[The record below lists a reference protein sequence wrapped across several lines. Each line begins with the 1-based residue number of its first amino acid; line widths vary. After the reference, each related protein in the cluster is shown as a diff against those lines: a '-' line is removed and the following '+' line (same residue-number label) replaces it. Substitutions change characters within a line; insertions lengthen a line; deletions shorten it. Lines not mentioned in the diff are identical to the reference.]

1 MIRPISFG
9 NAMAIRTQMMQVIV
23 LASRKG
29 GVGKTTL
36 AGHIA
41 VQAESAGAEPVAVI
55 DMDEQGSLASWWNAR
70 TKDTPSFARVGEG
83 GLQNTLDGLRKA
95 GTKVVVIDTPPYA
108 TAEIGQIVRFA
119 DIAIVPV
126 KPSPH
131 DLRAVGETVDV
142 IESARKP
149 FVFVINEAPTN
160 GLLTLQAMRTLS
172 KHGRVAAVIKTRQDF
187 RSTMIKGG
195 TVQEIFPNSK
205 SAAEIAELWGVVEAT
220 LNRQGVQYE
229 PAA

>member
-1 MIRPISFG
+1 MRV
-9 NAMAIRTQMMQVIV
+9 MQVIV

-36 AGHIA
+36 TGHLA
-41 VQAESAGAEPVAVI
+41 VQAEIAGAGPVAVI
-55 DMDEQGSLASWWNAR
+55 DMDEQGSLSAWWNAR
-70 TKDTPSFARVGEG
+70 QPENPQFARVGDG
-83 GLQNTLDGLRKA
+83 GLAQTLDGLRQA
-95 GTKVVVIDTPPYA
+95 GTELVVIDTPPYA
-108 TAEIGQIVRFA
+108 TMEIGQIVRFA
-119 DIAIVPV
+119 DLAIVPV

-142 IESARKP
+142 IEGAGRP
-149 FVFVINEAPTN
+149 FVFVLNEAPTN

-195 TVQEIFPNSK
+195 TVQELFPNGR
-205 SAAEIAELWGVVEAT
+205 SAGEIAELWGVVEST
-220 LNRQGVQYE
+220 LNKHGAE
-229 PAA
+229 

>member
-1 MIRPISFG
+1 
-9 NAMAIRTQMMQVIV
+9 MQVIV

-41 VQAESAGAEPVAVI
+41 VQAEASGAGPVAVI

-70 TKDTPSFARVGEG
+70 TQETPHFARVGEG
-83 GLQNTLDGLRKA
+83 GLQRTLDGLQHA
-95 GTKVVVIDTPPYA
+95 GTKLVVIDTPPYA
-108 TAEIGQIVRFA
+108 TQEIGQIVRYA
-119 DIAIVPV
+119 DMAVVPV

-142 IESARKP
+142 IEAAQKP
-149 FVFVINEAPTN
+149 FVFVINEAPVN
-160 GLLTLQAMRTLS
+160 GMLTLQAMRTLS

-195 TVQEIFPNSK
+195 TVQEIFPKGK
-205 SAAEIAELWGVVEAT
+205 SAAEIAELWSVIDGT
-220 LNRQGVQYE
+220 LNKQGARYE

>member
-1 MIRPISFG
+1 
-9 NAMAIRTQMMQVIV
+9 MQVIV

-55 DMDEQGSLASWWNAR
+55 DMDEQGSLASWWNVR
-70 TKDTPSFARVGEG
+70 TKQTPHFARVGEG
-83 GLQNTLDGLRKA
+83 GLQRTLDGLREA
-95 GTKVVVIDTPPYA
+95 GTKLVVIDTPPYA
-108 TAEIGQIVRFA
+108 TEEIGQIVRFA
-119 DIAIVPV
+119 DIAVVPV

-195 TVQEIFPNSK
+195 TVQEIFPNGK
-205 SAAEIAELWGVVEAT
+205 SAAEIAELWGVIYAT
-220 LNRQGVQYE
+220 LNKQGVQYE

>member
-1 MIRPISFG
+1 
-9 NAMAIRTQMMQVIV
+9 MQVIV

-36 AGHIA
+36 TGHIA
-41 VQAESAGAEPVAVI
+41 VQAEIAGAGPVAVI
-55 DMDEQGSLASWWNAR
+55 DMDEQGSLSAWWNAR
-70 TKDTPSFARVGEG
+70 KPETPRFARVGEG
-83 GLQNTLDGLRKA
+83 GLPRTLDGLRQV
-95 GTKVVVIDTPPYA
+95 GTEFAVIDTPPYA
-108 TAEIGQIVRFA
+108 TTEIGQIVRFA
-119 DIAIVPV
+119 DLVIVPV

-142 IESARKP
+142 IEAAAKP
-149 FVFVINEAPTN
+149 FVFVLNEAPTN

-195 TVQEIFPNSK
+195 TVQEIFPKGK
-205 SAAEIAELWGVVEAT
+205 SAAEIAELWAVIDGT
-220 LNRQGVQYE
+220 LNKQGVQYE

>member
-1 MIRPISFG
+1 MRV
-9 NAMAIRTQMMQVIV
+9 MV

-36 AGHIA
+36 AGHVA
-41 VQAESAGAEPVAVI
+41 VQAAIVGSGPVTVI
-55 DMDEQGSLASWWNAR
+55 DMDEQGSLASWWNVR
-70 TKDTPSFARVGEG
+70 TQDTPSFARIGEG
-83 GLQNTLDGLRKA
+83 GLQRTLDGLREA
-95 GTKVVVIDTPPYA
+95 GTKLVVIDTPPYA
-108 TAEIGQIVRFA
+108 TEEIGQIVRYA
-119 DIAIVPV
+119 DIAVVPV

-142 IESARKP
+142 IEAARKP

-195 TVQEIFPNSK
+195 TVQEIFPTSK
-205 SAAEIAELWGVVEAT
+205 SAAEIAELWAAIDAT
-220 LNRQGVQYE
+220 LNKQGVQYE

>member
-1 MIRPISFG
+1 
-9 NAMAIRTQMMQVIV
+9 MQIIV

-41 VQAESAGAEPVAVI
+41 VQAETSGAGPVAVI

-70 TKDTPSFARVGEG
+70 AQETPHFARVGDE
-83 GLQNTLDGLRKA
+83 GLQRTLDGLRRA
-95 GTKVVVIDTPPYA
+95 GTKLVVIDTPPYA
-108 TAEIGQIVRFA
+108 TQEIGLIVRFA
-119 DIAIVPV
+119 DIAVVPV

-142 IESARKP
+142 IEAAQKP
-149 FVFVINEAPTN
+149 FVFVINEAPVN
-160 GLLTLQAMRTLS
+160 GMLTLQAMRTLS

-195 TVQEIFPNSK
+195 TVQEIFPKGK
-205 SAAEIAELWGVVEAT
+205 SAAEIAELWSVIDGT
-220 LNRQGVQYE
+220 LNKQGARYE

>member
-1 MIRPISFG
+1 
-9 NAMAIRTQMMQVIV
+9 MQVIV

-36 AGHIA
+36 TGHIA
-41 VQAESAGAEPVAVI
+41 VQAEIAGAGPVAVI
-55 DMDEQGSLASWWNAR
+55 DMDEQGSLSAWWNAR
-70 TKDTPSFARVGEG
+70 QPEAPRFARVGEG
-83 GLQNTLDGLRKA
+83 GLARTLDGLKHV
-95 GTKVVVIDTPPYA
+95 GTELVVIDTPPYA
-108 TAEIGQIVRFA
+108 TMEIGQIVRFA
-119 DIAIVPV
+119 DLAIVPV

-131 DLRAVGETVDV
+131 DLRAVAETVDV
-142 IESARKP
+142 IEAASKP
-149 FVFVINEAPTN
+149 FVFVLNEAPTN

-195 TVQEIFPNSK
+195 TVQEIFPKGK
-205 SAAEIAELWGVVEAT
+205 SAAEIAELWSVLDCT
-220 LNRQGVQYE
+220 LNKQGIQYE

>member
-1 MIRPISFG
+1 MH
-9 NAMAIRTQMMQVIV
+9 VVV

-41 VQAESAGAEPVAVI
+41 VQAELVGAKPVAII
-55 DMDEQGSLASWWNAR
+55 DMDEQGSLASWWNVRAQ
-70 TKDTPSFARVGEG
+70 DTPSFARIGEG
-83 GLQNTLDGLRKA
+83 GLRRTLDGLRNA
-95 GTKVVVIDTPPYA
+95 GTKLTVIDTPPYA
-108 TAEIGQIVRFA
+108 TREIGEIVRYA
-119 DIAIVPV
+119 DIAVVPV

-142 IESARKP
+142 IEAARKP

-160 GLLTLQAMRTLS
+160 GLLTLQAMRTLG

-195 TVQEIFPNSK
+195 TVQELFPKSK
-205 SAAEIAELWGVVEAT
+205 SAAEIAELWGVIGAT
-220 LNRQGVQYE
+220 LSKQGVQYE

>member
-1 MIRPISFG
+1 
-9 NAMAIRTQMMQVIV
+9 MQVIV

-36 AGHIA
+36 TGHLA
-41 VQAESAGAEPVAVI
+41 VQAEIAGAGPVAVI
-55 DMDEQGSLASWWNAR
+55 DMDEQGSLSAWWNAR
-70 TKDTPSFARVGEG
+70 QPENPRFARVGEG
-83 GLQNTLDGLRKA
+83 GLAQTLDGLRLA
-95 GTKVVVIDTPPYA
+95 GTELVVIDTPPYA
-108 TAEIGQIVRFA
+108 TTEIGQIVRFA
-119 DIAIVPV
+119 DLAIVPV

-142 IESARKP
+142 IEGAGRP
-149 FVFVINEAPTN
+149 FVFVLNEAPTN

-195 TVQEIFPNSK
+195 TVQELFPDGR
-205 SAAEIAELWGVVEAT
+205 SAGEIAELWGVVEST
-220 LNRQGVQYE
+220 LNKHGAEYE

>member
-1 MIRPISFG
+1 MV
-9 NAMAIRTQMMQVIV
+9 MQVVV

-36 AGHIA
+36 AGHIS
-41 VQAESAGAEPVAVI
+41 VQAELAGAGPVAVI

-70 TKDTPSFARVGEG
+70 SQVVPRFARVGEG
-83 GLQNTLDGLRKA
+83 GLQWTLNGLEKA
-95 GTKVVVIDTPPYA
+95 GTKLVVIDTPPYA
-108 TAEIGQIVRFA
+108 TLEIGEIVRFA
-119 DIAIVPV
+119 DIAVVPV

-142 IESARKP
+142 IEAADKP

-187 RSTMIKGG
+187 RSTMIKGS
-195 TVQEIFPNSK
+195 TVQEIFPNGK
-205 SAAEIAELWGVVEAT
+205 SAAEIAELWDAIDGT
-220 LNRQGVQYE
+220 LNKHGVQYE

>member
-1 MIRPISFG
+1 
-9 NAMAIRTQMMQVIV
+9 MQVIV

-36 AGHIA
+36 TGHIA
-41 VQAESAGAEPVAVI
+41 VQAEIAGAGPVAVI
-55 DMDEQGSLASWWNAR
+55 DMDEQGSLSAWWNAR
-70 TKDTPSFARVGEG
+70 KPETPRFARVGEG
-83 GLQNTLDGLRKA
+83 GLAQTLDGLKEV
-95 GTKVVVIDTPPYA
+95 GTKLVVIDTPPYA
-108 TAEIGQIVRFA
+108 TVEIGQIVQFA
-119 DIAIVPV
+119 DLAVVPV

-142 IESARKP
+142 IEAAAKP
-149 FVFVINEAPTN
+149 FVFVLNEAPTN

-187 RSTMIKGG
+187 RSTMIQGG
-195 TVQEIFPNSK
+195 TVQEIFPIGK
-205 SAAEIAELWGVVEAT
+205 SAAEIAELWSVLDGT
-220 LNRQGVQYE
+220 LNKRGVQYE